1 VTEQNKLMQALGIPF
16 SALVTV
22 IFGLMILSFPIGAY
36 VVFNSD
42 ISDGVG
48 FDFPMD
54 GFDFF
59 PAGIGFEIPIQFEL
73 GDVFIGLWCVFIILF
88 SIAMFGPKTNFL
100 KALSP
105 LMSEGRYDSS
115 TNYLVSVIKWF
126 AILIVVSGIIEF
138 IQASVGITIES
149 PEHSSVLIQFF
160 GVTAAPISE
169 EIGFR
174 VMLIGIPLYVIYSQ
188 KTSIK
193 LFFKS
198 LWHPSRTLHIFES
211 KKAVILIVIV
221 GLFFG
226 AAHIISGEPWSIG
239 KFAQAAASG
248 IIIGWVYYKHGFPSA
263 VLVHWS
269 TNYFIF
275 SYVYFLSDINEITIK
290 NAFSHSLTTSLETLL
305 IITGV
310 ISIALV
316 LLNYVRKKKENTKY
330 ISS

>member
-1 VTEQNKLMQALGIPF
+1 MTEQNKLMQALGIPF
-16 SALVTV
+16 SALVSV

-36 VVFNSD
+36 VVFNSN
-42 ISDGVG
+42 IGDGIG
-48 FDFPMD
+48 FDFPID

-73 GDVFIGLWCVFIILF
+73 GDAFIVLWCVFITIF
-88 SIAMFGPKTNFL
+88 SIAMLGPKINIL
-100 KALSP
+100 KSLSP
-105 LMSEGRYDSS
+105 IMSEGKYDSS

-126 AILIVVSGIIEF
+126 AILIVISGVIEF
-138 IQASVGITIES
+138 VQASVGITIEP
-149 PEHSSVLIQFF
+149 PEQSNVLIQFF
-160 GVTAAPISE
+160 GATAAPISE

-174 VMLIGIPLYVIYSQ
+174 VMLIGIPLYFIYSQ

-211 KKAVILIVIV
+211 KKALILIVIV

-248 IIIGWVYYKHGFPSA
+248 VIIGWVYYKHGFPSA

-275 SYVYFLSDINEITIK
+275 SYVYFLADINEITIK
-290 NAFSHSLTTSLETLL
+290 NAFSHSLTSSLEILL

-310 ISIALV
+310 ISIAIV
-316 LLNYVRKKKENTKY
+316 LLNYVNLKKERKLE
-330 ISS
+330 I